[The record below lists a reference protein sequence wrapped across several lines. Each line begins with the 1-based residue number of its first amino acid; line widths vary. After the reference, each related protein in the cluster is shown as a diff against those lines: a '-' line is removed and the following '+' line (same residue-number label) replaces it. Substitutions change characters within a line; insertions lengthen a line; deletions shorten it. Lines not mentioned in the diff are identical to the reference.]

1 MEDHRERKSTQSSD
15 FLPSTAAR
23 SEWSWWWGRCSA
35 GGASTSGSRQCESR
49 QGERRAGPRSKE
61 LLRFRIRDERKVV
74 EPHFEPRRKVRKN
87 SCCWPLSH
95 TFWHTVKR
103 KFNICN
109 YVELNLTTVVY
120 VFQWIIR
127 VSITK
132 VNLHLLIRVFR
143 YEVNQVM
150 CFLQNI
156 SKSQNKCLEFGDWI
170 SAHRCQ

>member
-1 MEDHRERKSTQSSD
+1 
-15 FLPSTAAR
+15 
-23 SEWSWWWGRCSA
+23 
-35 GGASTSGSRQCESR
+35 
-49 QGERRAGPRSKE
+49 
-61 LLRFRIRDERKVV
+61 VV

-156 SKSQNKCLEFGDWI
+156 SRSQNKCLEFCDWI
-170 SAHRCQ
+170 KSQPIGVNNLISKRGKNGLNDEGANWIDENFNF